1 MLAVFADQRDPSA
14 IKSAFARIFR
24 AFGRLDILVNNA
36 GTVDDALLG
45 MIRDESIEDTFAVH
59 AFAAVRNTQLA
70 SRLMRRTGSGS
81 IINLASIMGVQGN
94 AGEVVYAG
102 AKAAVI
108 GITKSAAKE
117 LAPHGIRVN
126 ALAPGFIDTD
136 LTRALPAAIHTE
148 RLAQVGMGRIGQPQD
163 VANVA
168 LFLASDLS
176 AYVTGQ
182 VIGVD
187 GAMVI

>member
-1 MLAVFADQRDPSA
+1 
-14 IKSAFARIFR
+14 
-24 AFGRLDILVNNA
+24 
-36 GTVDDALLG
+36 
-45 MIRDESIEDTFAVH
+45 
-59 AFAAVRNTQLA
+59 
-70 SRLMRRTGSGS
+70 
-81 IINLASIMGVQGN
+81 MGVQGN

-102 AKAAVI
+102 AKAAVV

-117 LAPHGIRVN
+117 LAPIGIRVN
-126 ALAPGFIDTD
+126 AIAPGFIDTD
-136 LTRALPAAIHTE
+136 LTRVLTPAIHAE

-168 LFLASDLS
+168 LFLATDLS
-176 AYVTGQ
+176 MYVTGQ